1 MDLWRSSRP
10 TPLLKEVHLDQVT
23 QDCVQITFKFLSPT
37 STRVVFPQDSSIS
50 KHRGTLSQNRS
61 SSHQEDHLG
70 RSREQQVREIT
81 TYTNRTVLCI
91 NEIMLLY
98 KGQQGISVSLPF
110 TSTVYRD
117 LLELLILIITAFITI
132 TTFCQETLLM
142 LLEGGRLPL
151 DM

>member
-98 KGQQGISVSLPF
+98 KGQQRLMETENLNQHAF
-110 TSTVYRD
+110 
-117 LLELLILIITAFITI
+117 LLILLTDQVPLSGVRWYVYKHCKTK
-132 TTFCQETLLM
+132 LLANP
-142 LLEGGRLPL
+142 LVLEST
-151 DM
+151 